1 MKAKKG
7 SRTKC
12 YDATVV
18 LKKSTLIVTKSDS
31 VGFSK
36 LLWQAKKLKLL
47 KTLGN
52 GQRTSLSNCRSPS

>member
-7 SRTKC
+7 SRAEC

-18 LKKSTLIVTKSDS
+18 LKKSTFIVTKSDS

-36 LLWQAKKLKLL
+36 LSWQAKKLKLL
-47 KTLGN
+47 KMLGD
-52 GQRTSLSNCRSPS
+52 GQRTSLSNLQNS

>member
-7 SRTKC
+7 SRAEC

-18 LKKSTLIVTKSDS
+18 LKKSTFIVTKSDS

-47 KTLGN
+47 KMLGD
-52 GQRTSLSNCRSPS
+52 GQRTILSNLQNS

>member
-7 SRTKC
+7 SRAEC

-18 LKKSTLIVTKSDS
+18 LKKSTFIVTKSDS

-47 KTLGN
+47 KMLGD
-52 GQRTSLSNCRSPS
+52 GQRTSLSNLQNS

>member
-7 SRTKC
+7 SRAEC
-12 YDATVV
+12 YDVTVV
-18 LKKSTLIVTKSDS
+18 LKKSTLIITKSDS

-36 LLWQAKKLKLL
+36 LLWQVKKLKLL

-52 GQRTSLSNCRSPS
+52 GQRTSLSNLQKS

>member
-1 MKAKKG
+1 MKAKNG
-7 SRTKC
+7 SRAEC

-18 LKKSTLIVTKSDS
+18 LKKSTFIVTKSDS

-47 KTLGN
+47 KMLGD
-52 GQRTSLSNCRSPS
+52 GQRTILSNLQNS

>member
-7 SRTKC
+7 GRAEC

-18 LKKSTLIVTKSDS
+18 LKKSTFIVTKSDS

-47 KTLGN
+47 KMLGD
-52 GQRTSLSNCRSPS
+52 GQRTSLSNLQNS